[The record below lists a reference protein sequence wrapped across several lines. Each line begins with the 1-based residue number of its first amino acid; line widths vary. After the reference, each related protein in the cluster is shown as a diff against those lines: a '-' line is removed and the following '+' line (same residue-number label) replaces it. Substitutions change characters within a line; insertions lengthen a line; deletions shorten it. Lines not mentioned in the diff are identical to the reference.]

1 VVYDEPKKLDD
12 YLSWAFISDIDDR
25 ESAISGKPLPFM
37 FRVNFYIKAKSSKA
51 FRTSFHIRVDED
63 GSPVLLSVWT
73 FGVDDPNQ
81 AMSLEWML
89 PSPPPFHTYEELT
102 PIKDTVALKA

>member
-1 VVYDEPKKLDD
+1 MPRRIPDYPDAFAGWNSISSVGSLVSFFGFLFFFYIVYDTLTG
-12 YLSWAFISDIDDR
+12 DR
-25 ESAISGKPLPFM
+25 RAAPNP
-37 FRVNFYIKAKSSKA
+37 
-51 FRTSFHIRVDED
+51 
-63 GSPVLLSVWT
+63 WT

-102 PIKDTVALKA
+102 PIKDTVGVKA

>member
-1 VVYDEPKKLDD
+1 VYDTLTG
-12 YLSWAFISDIDDR
+12 DR
-25 ESAISGKPLPFM
+25 RAAANP
-37 FRVNFYIKAKSSKA
+37 
-51 FRTSFHIRVDED
+51 
-63 GSPVLLSVWT
+63 WT

-102 PIKDTVALKA
+102 PIKDTVGVKA